1 MSGTTIGIIV
11 FLFLLFLLVIR
22 VQIGVAMFI
31 SGAVGYVWLSGWQP
45 LLAHLKHLAYGR
57 FSVYD
62 LSVVPLFL
70 LMGQFASQGGLSR
83 ALFEAANSFVGHRRG
98 GMAMAGIASCA
109 GFGAICGSSMATAAT
124 MSHVVLP
131 ELRRHQYAPG
141 LAGASLAVGG
151 TLGML
156 IPPSVPLVIYAILAQ
171 QNIAKMFMAAFLPGI
186 LAVLGYIAVVWLVC
200 KFQPELSG
208 PASERQ
214 SWGRRW
220 QAFLATWQVILILAA
235 VIFGIYFGLFTP
247 TEAAA
252 IGAVATGLS
261 AWRSGGLKNKGL
273 QRSLLGTAVG
283 TGMMFLI
290 LVGADMLNA
299 FLALSQIPTN
309 FSYWIQDLGLHPLVV
324 LFSIIAL
331 YIVLGCVMDSLSMI
345 LLTIPIF
352 LPVIMGF
359 DYWGL
364 APDEKAIWFGILAL
378 VVMEIGLITP
388 PVGMNVFIIHNIA
401 KDISAGTIFRGVI
414 PFLSWDIIRIIIL
427 ALVPSISLLF
437 VRIFSG

>member
-1 MSGTTIGIIV
+1 MTGTTIGIIIS
-11 FLFLLFLLVIR
+11 LLLLFMLVIR
-22 VQIGVAMFI
+22 VHIGVAMFL
-31 SGAVGYVWLSGWQP
+31 SGALGYIWISGWQP
-45 LLAHLKHLAYGR
+45 LMAHFKHIAYGR

-83 ALFEAANSFVGHRRG
+83 ALFNTANSFIGHRRG

-109 GFGAICGSSMATAAT
+109 GFGAISGSSLATAAT

-131 ELRRHQYAPG
+131 ELRRHHYAPS

-171 QNIAKMFMAAFLPGI
+171 QNIAKMFMAAFIPGF
-186 LAVLGYIAVVWLVC
+186 LAVLGYIGVVWIMC
-200 KFQPELSG
+200 TIKPELSG
-208 PASERQ
+208 PKSKRHGWRQ
-214 SWGRRW
+214 RW
-220 QAFLATWQVILILAA
+220 DSLMATWQVMLIFAV
-235 VIFGIYFGLFTP
+235 VIFGIYFGIFTP

-252 IGAVATGLS
+252 VGAVATGFS

-290 LVGADMLNA
+290 LLGADMLNA
-299 FLALSQIPTN
+299 FLAVSQIPAN
-309 FSYWIQDLGLHPLVV
+309 FATWIQGLGVSPLTV
-324 LFSIIAL
+324 LFAIIIV
-331 YIVLGCVMDSLSMI
+331 YILLGCVMDSLSMI

-364 APDEKAIWFGILAL
+364 GADEKAIWFGILAL

-401 KDISAGTIFRGVI
+401 EDIPAGTIFRGVV
-414 PFLSWDIIRIIIL
+414 PFLTWDVVRIVIL
-427 ALVPSISLLF
+427 ALVPGISLWL
-437 VRIFSG
+437 VRVFGG